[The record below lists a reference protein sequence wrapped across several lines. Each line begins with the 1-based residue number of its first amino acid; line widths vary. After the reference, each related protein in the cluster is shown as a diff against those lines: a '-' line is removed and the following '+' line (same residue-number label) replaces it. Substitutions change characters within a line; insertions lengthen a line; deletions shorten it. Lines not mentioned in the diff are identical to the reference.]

1 MVFASRRDF
10 LLQSAAAAA
19 VGTVGAQTGLSAQA
33 GPNAPAMAIAQWK
46 GPKAPTAQEID
57 RIAEQLTIKAIEAIG
72 GISRFVR
79 RGDVVWVKPN
89 IAWIQP
95 PEMAANTNPAVVATI
110 VRLCFEAGAK
120 QVKVGDNPVD
130 VVDQAYERSGI
141 PAAVRPLGA
150 QVVIMDRSRFRRVD
164 IKGERLKSIPIYP
177 EVLDADL
184 VINVPIAKHHS
195 LATITVAMKNFMG
208 VVEERRTF
216 HQAIGETLTDLT
228 RFLQPKIS
236 VVDAVR
242 VLVARGPRGGRLEDV
257 RMPLAIAAGTDIVAL
272 DAWAAEILGRKPEEI
287 SSVVCGH
294 KAGLGT
300 MDYRSLKPVEIAVA

>member
-1 MVFASRRDF
+1 MVFASRREF
-10 LLQSAAAAA
+10 LLQAGAAAAA
-19 VGTVGAQTGLSAQA
+19 GGSGALGAQMA
-33 GPNAPAMAIAQWK
+33 GSAPAMAIARWA
-46 GPKAPTAQEID
+46 GPQELPAEEID
-57 RIAEQLTIKAIEAIG
+57 KVAEQLTLKALEAVG

-120 QVKVGDNPVD
+120 VVKVGDNPVD

-141 PAAVRPLGA
+141 AAAARKVGA
-150 QVVIMDRSRFRRVD
+150 QVVIMDRARFRRVD
-164 IKGERLKSIPIYP
+164 IKGERLQSIPIYP
-177 EVLDADL
+177 EVLDADV
-184 VINVPIAKHHS
+184 VINVPIAKHHG

-216 HQAIGETLTDLT
+216 HQAIGETLTDLN
-228 RFLQPKIS
+228 RFLQPNIS

-257 RMPLAIAAGTDIVAL
+257 RMPLAVAAGTDVVAL
-272 DAWAAEILGRKPEEI
+272 DAWAAEVLGRKPEEI

-300 MDYRSLKPVEIAVA
+300 MNYQSLNPVEIAVS